1 MLYNPCVPILAAATG
16 FVLLLAAAGHAQE
29 RIVNGDMTAFT
40 SGVPDGWV
48 QSDAPA
54 ARLTS
59 SLSGTNS
66 PFTNRFANNG
76 ASWAL
81 DDDFA
86 NGLDG
91 YIQNGYAGA
100 AQIGLNFD
108 FRLDSLVAG
117 GTWGIQYNNTG
128 SAAPNVSLI
137 HFRIDTNFYTAPWD
151 GATNANVAQAPIL
164 ALAANT
170 WYNVQAFIDVPAG
183 TYGGTITAFGGSTTS
198 FNGTINTTGLN
209 ALVISGTQ
217 VRDRTA
223 NAENSTILFDNLS
236 VVPEPAS
243 AVLLGLSGLTFLARR
258 RR

>member
-1 MLYNPCVPILAAATG
+1 MLNKPSFAILAAAAG
-16 FVLLLAAAGHAQE
+16 FVLLAAAGHAQE
-29 RIVNGDMTAFT
+29 RIVNGEMATFS

-48 QSDAPA
+48 QSDPPA

-66 PFTNRFANNG
+66 PFTNRYTDNG
-76 ASWAL
+76 FSWLL
-81 DDDFA
+81 DDDLA
-86 NGLDG
+86 NGVDG

-100 AQIGLNFD
+100 PQIALNFD

-117 GTWGIQYNNTG
+117 GTWGVQYNNTG
-128 SAAPNVSLI
+128 SATPNVSLI
-137 HFRIDTNFYTAPWD
+137 HFRIDTNFYTAPYD
-151 GATNANVAQAPIL
+151 GSTNANVAQAPIL
-164 ALAANT
+164 ALSANV
-170 WYNVQAFIDVPAG
+170 WYNVQAFIDVPLG
-183 TYGGTITAFGGSTTS
+183 IYGGTITAFGGSTTP

-223 NAENSTILFDNLS
+223 NVENSTVLFDNLS

-243 AVLLGLSGLTFLARR
+243 AALLGVSGLTFLLRR